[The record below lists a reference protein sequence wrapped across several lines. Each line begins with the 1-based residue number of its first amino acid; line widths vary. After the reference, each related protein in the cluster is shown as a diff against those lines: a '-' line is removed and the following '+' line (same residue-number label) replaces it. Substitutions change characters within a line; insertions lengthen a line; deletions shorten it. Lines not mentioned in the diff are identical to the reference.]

1 MIILKNVSY
10 KLVRD
15 YEDKSLEKT
24 DELNYGDILLLSNPA
39 GYPTVRYS
47 SLKSMTMKEIKQQL
61 TPNDKGDIRLWVRN
75 VGNDKLGKITSA
87 VDMYTEQVEKQ
98 SKLTD
103 DRDINLFE
111 YQSKEKKEIVEDRY
125 AYIIAYLLC
134 TGKEELLWGSL
145 SEAQKRLYLSSITT
159 TDKWKR
165 KIREGMVKYI
175 SNYTTLPELERLE
188 KEDYKVLN
196 KFIKR

>member
-145 SEAQKRLYLSSITT
+145 SKAQKRLYLSSITT

-196 KFIKR
+196 KFIKK